1 MPGAFLL
8 SDLDIEVSRE
18 QRRSMSFPVDMLNS
32 STHKDLEISAEEY
45 LSDLRRQNPHFPKFL
60 SLPRHG
66 KVPIVLSA
74 VGFVPLY
81 GEEQTHKV
89 LALFAPEDLLTAVA
103 LYLGNQWWSVDDIVK
118 TSVPAREGLQQVK
131 SLGERIVLYVLN
143 RIIYRTQEMGA
154 AETPFLC
161 HGSNEYAKIMWKNG
175 EAIGFYSVKL
185 TGSVCRSYY
194 QNYKL
199 PVLDTIFVRKKHR
212 GKDSGLII
220 LEDFVDSFSDDC
232 LGLQYPL
239 SSFVYTAC
247 KQYLEKYPQ
256 DCNLLWEVQGP
267 GLWYQRTSITSIREK
282 ENFETAAEA
291 SMKQNQSVQAE
302 EYARK
307 TATVS
312 KASGQKTEL
321 ETQLNA
327 DSQKGEESVDVCAST
342 SRDSNKAPG
351 AIWLQSSSLTRPR
364 IAGSS
369 WEPGTSTRVHEKVL
383 HMSKSRSE
391 SLSVILEDSTI
402 VEHDEM
408 IAEDEDLA
416 VSEEELHVSPPEK
429 QSEKEETPSEP
440 HNGEVT
446 EEGGKTPLMSEEETA
461 NEVLCGEPELQPEGQ
476 GEEPLTLCVPLIL
489 ESEAKPSE
497 DTVSE
502 KVSNATDSEVL
513 AEGGTL
519 VEEEGTEEQQES
531 EKIAVENAAALAL
544 KEEPSDNGLPS
555 SMVTEAVDESVS
567 ENMLPKTTSSLED
580 QNEEAGHNSQEAP
593 VGLSQSSLI
602 VVELEGV
609 SFQQLPG
616 QEGPKN
622 QLEEHS
628 EESPEQMDQYTQTTE
643 RAADSSSEEA
653 EIEVPIVDR
662 RTLRRKAKGYK
673 GPLKKKGKPA

>member
-1 MPGAFLL
+1 
-8 SDLDIEVSRE
+8 
-18 QRRSMSFPVDMLNS
+18 MSFPVDMLNS
-32 STHKDLEISAEEY
+32 CTHKDLEISAEEY

-267 GLWYQRTSITSIREK
+267 GLWYQRTSITSIRQK

-302 EYARK
+302 EYVRK
-307 TATVS
+307 IATVS

-351 AIWLQSSSLTRPR
+351 AIWLQSSGLTRPR

-369 WEPGTSTRVHEKVL
+369 WEPGISTRIHEKVL
-383 HMSKSRSE
+383 HVSKSRLEFPACTSGRSE
-391 SLSVILEDSTI
+391 NLSVRLEDSAT

-408 IAEDEDLA
+408 IAEDEDLS
-416 VSEEELHVSPPEK
+416 VSEELHVSPPEK

-446 EEGGKTPLMSEEETA
+446 EEGGKTPLTSEEETA

-497 DTVSE
+497 ETVSE
-502 KVSNATDSEVL
+502 KVPNATDSEVL

-555 SMVTEAVDESVS
+555 SM
-567 ENMLPKTTSSLED
+567 
-580 QNEEAGHNSQEAP
+580 
-593 VGLSQSSLI
+593 
-602 VVELEGV
+602 
-609 SFQQLPG
+609 QLPG

-628 EESPEQMDQYTQTTE
+628 EESPEQMVQYTQTTE